1 LGVQLKYIQ
10 DFKFTDADFT
20 VVGIENPTPMVQI
33 ANMEVSQVMPNPA
46 TAKAR
51 LAIIL
56 GESALVSGTI
66 TNMMGQQVSILP
78 VRHLQAGSN
87 ELVLDVNGF
96 SAGIYFCTLTSGTES
111 VTRKM
116 IVK

>member
-1 LGVQLKYIQ
+1 MPVQYKYIQ
-10 DFKFTDADFT
+10 DFTFLMG
-20 VVGIENPTPMVQI
+20 VGIDEPMVQT

-51 LAIIL
+51 LAISL
-56 GESALVSGTI
+56 NEPASVSGEI
-66 TNMMGQQVSILP
+66 TNMMGQQVSTLP
-78 VRHLQAGSN
+78 ARRLQAGSN
-87 ELVLDVNGF
+87 ELVLDVNGL

-116 IVK
+116 VVK